1 MFRYLYVSQAYG
13 VNVFDTHDIDY
24 EIRYLYR
31 DGYDISIIYGEIAIV
46 KQAKDIFD
54 EGPFIV
60 AGINQ
65 HSFVSITD
73 SMIVDYLEY
82 ARSSYHW
89 KLSLNPEEPYNYFL
103 KRYI

>member
-1 MFRYLYVSQAYG
+1 MFRFLFISQTYG
-13 VNVFDTHDIDY
+13 VNVFDTHDIDD
-24 EIRYLYR
+24 EIRSLFK
-31 DGYDISIIYGEIAIV
+31 DGYDISTICGEIAIV

-60 AGINQ
+60 VGINRN
-65 HSFVSITD
+65 SFVPITD

-89 KLSLNPEEPYNYFL
+89 KLSLNPEEPYNDFL
-103 KRYI
+103 RRYI